1 MCRTKKLGFKIFEFD
16 ILTYLCLPKKSSRS
30 ERYESDL
37 FGLRVGCVF
46 GGELPARVAQL
57 VEQLI
62 CNQLVGG
69 SSPFSGSVGV
79 VVPGVNGQ
87 VAKWPTA
94 TDCKSVLLRVR
105 WFESTLAHELL
116 DLVWRCL
123 PIGTA
128 ERICRRESEGGTS
141 GSSSVGRATAFQAV
155 GRGFEPRLPLREV
168 SKSLDLTSRCSS
180 GVEHFLGKEEVE
192 SSILFNGSVVNI

>member
-1 MCRTKKLGFKIFEFD
+1 M
-16 ILTYLCLPKKSSRS
+16 ILPTFAFPKKAVDQCDKS
-30 ERYESDL
+30 
-37 FGLRVGCVF
+37 GV
-46 GGELPARVAQL
+46 ELPARVAQL

-69 SSPFSGSVGV
+69 SSPFSGSFGGKVI
-79 VVPGVNGQ
+79 PRVNGQ

-105 WFESTLAHELL
+105 WFESILAH
-116 DLVWRCL
+116 
-123 PIGTA
+123 PF
-128 ERICRRESEGGTS
+128 CRTDRNGGGSVPARKRRWLTS

-168 SKSLDLTSRCSS
+168 S
-180 GVEHFLGKEEVE
+180 GG
-192 SSILFNGSVVNI
+192 

>member
-1 MCRTKKLGFKIFEFD
+1 VC
-16 ILTYLCLPKKSSRS
+16 Y
-30 ERYESDL
+30 ER
-37 FGLRVGCVF
+37 GARLRHGF
-46 GGELPARVAQL
+46 GGRSELPARVAQL

-105 WFESTLAHELL
+105 WFESILAHESKVPHFRLAPKRGKVPHFR
-116 DLVWRCL
+116 LVPKR
-123 PIGTA
+123 GAGAKETA
-128 ERICRRESEGGTS
+128 EIVCREAGLTS